1 MKKRKLFLIFFP
13 LILGILIYL
22 LYRSR
27 NLFYFKVL
35 HTTFLKEPILQIRTF
50 AKLYR
55 KFFSTWFVY
64 SLPDGLWLFSFG
76 AALLI
81 DRIFY
86 FYNFFIFTSIFI
98 FMILIEFL
106 QLILGGHGTFLG
118 TFDKADI
125 ICFTIGYLSIVLISN
140 FIHKKNRVDK
150 KLFTLENK
158 KIEFFYNLKVI
169 IIFSILGILPSL
181 F

>member
-1 MKKRKLFLIFFP
+1 MRKRKLFLIFFP
-13 LILGILIYL
+13 LILGITIYL

-27 NLFYFKVL
+27 NLFYFKIL
-35 HTTFLKEPILQIRTF
+35 HTTFLKDPILQIRTF
-50 AKLYR
+50 AKIYR
-55 KFFSTWFVY
+55 RFFSTWVVY

-86 FYNFFIFTSIFI
+86 FYNFVVFTSIFI

-106 QLILGGHGTFLG
+106 QLFLGGHGTFIG
-118 TFDKADI
+118 TFDKADL
-125 ICFTIGYLSIVLISN
+125 ICFTLGYISIVLISN
-140 FIHKKNRVDK
+140 CIHKSNKPDK
-150 KLFTLENK
+150 KLFTFENK
-158 KIEFFYNLKVI
+158 KKEFLYNIKII
-169 IIFSILGILPSL
+169 IIFAILGVLPSL